1 VLQGNSKLT
10 LNMHIEGRTLLMKA
24 AFEGDLQLVISLLR
38 EGSDVN
44 ARDKDG
50 DTALMF
56 AAHGGHYLI
65 VKTLLAHG
73 ADVFALANNGWTAK
87 RAGREGQHV
96 DVARL
101 LERAE
106 KKLLELD

>member
-1 VLQGNSKLT
+1 MAESL
-10 LNMHIEGRTLLMKA
+10 
-24 AFEGDLQLVISLLR
+24 FQLKRCSPGAELSR
-38 EGSDVN
+38 HSP
-44 ARDKDG
+44 
-50 DTALMF
+50 LMF
-56 AAHGGHYLI
+56 AAHRGHYLI

-87 RAGREGQHV
+87 RAGREGQHG
-96 DVARL
+96 DVMQL

>member
-1 VLQGNSKLT
+1 
-10 LNMHIEGRTLLMKA
+10 M
-24 AFEGDLQLVISLLR
+24 VINLLR

-56 AAHGGHYLI
+56 AAHRGHYLI

-73 ADVFALANNGWTAK
+73 ADVLALANNGWTAK
-87 RAGREGQHV
+87 RAGKEGQHG
-96 DVARL
+96 DVMRL

>member
-1 VLQGNSKLT
+1 
-10 LNMHIEGRTLLMKA
+10 M
-24 AFEGDLQLVISLLR
+24 VISLLQ
-38 EGSDVN
+38 EGSNVN
-44 ARDKDG
+44 AKDKDG

-56 AAHGGHYLI
+56 ASHRGHYLI
-65 VKTLLAHG
+65 VKMLLAHG

-87 RAGREGQHV
+87 RAGIEGQHV
-96 DVARL
+96 DVTRL

>member
-1 VLQGNSKLT
+1 MLQRNSKLT

-56 AAHGGHYLI
+56 AAYRGHYLI

-87 RAGREGQHV
+87 RAGREGQHG
-96 DVARL
+96 DVTQL

-106 KKLLELD
+106 KKLLELE